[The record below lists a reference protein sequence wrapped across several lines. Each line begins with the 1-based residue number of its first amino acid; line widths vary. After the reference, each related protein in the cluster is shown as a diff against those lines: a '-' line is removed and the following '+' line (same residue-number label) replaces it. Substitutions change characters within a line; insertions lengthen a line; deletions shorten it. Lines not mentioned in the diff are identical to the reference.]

1 MRGPSRRISVPLAL
15 RCGML
20 VVVLLGAAITAGGCQ
35 PVATPA
41 AQTEIGVTIDD
52 IMADPQHYL
61 GEAVGAQANI
71 ARVINEQIVILQSQ
85 TSNSQ
90 MVAVLSSQAA
100 QSLSTLQAGQAVRL
114 VGTVEPLTREDI
126 QQAEQELGV
135 TLDAGLILS
144 LAGQAPFI
152 VVQDAS
158 P

>member
-1 MRGPSRRISVPLAL
+1 MRGPNRRANAGLA
-15 RCGML
+15 RRYGML
-20 VVVLLGAAITAGGCQ
+20 VLVLLGVAVALSGCQ

-52 IMADPQHYL
+52 IRADPQHYL
-61 GEAVGAQANI
+61 GQAVAAL
-71 ARVINEQIVILQSQ
+71 ADVAHVISDRIVLLQSQ
-85 TSNSQ
+85 TSNGQ
-90 MVAVLSSQAA
+90 MVAVLSNQAV
-100 QSLSTLQAGQAVRL
+100 QSLGALQAGQPVRL

-126 QQAEQELGV
+126 QQAEQQLGV
-135 TLDAGLILS
+135 TLDEDLILS